1 MSNKDHKDL
10 FVFQEGLNEITD
22 DMEFV
27 ESEEEK
33 RKRKKKEEE
42 EKAKRK
48 GDNK

>member
-1 MSNKDHKDL
+1 MSNENKDL

-42 EKAKRK
+42 KAKRK

>member
-1 MSNKDHKDL
+1 MSNKENKNL
-10 FVFQEGLNEITD
+10 FLFQEGLNEITD

-42 EKAKRK
+42 KAKRK

>member
-1 MSNKDHKDL
+1 MSKENKDL

-42 EKAKRK
+42 KAKRK

>member
-1 MSNKDHKDL
+1 MSKENKDL

-27 ESEEEK
+27 GSEEEK
-33 RKRKKKEEE
+33 RKRKEEEE